1 MTLQQLGGCLL
12 LSIVCPI
19 LGALPLID
27 WLFYAITGKYSAKTT
42 ISIDRNRLRRFL
54 ILAIEFFLGIAS
66 VFFVRCFFPSGSLWE
81 LFALLGIATGR
92 YWSGR
97 GGGIIA
103 VLAGVALHDWLAMVL
118 VFLFTTVGL
127 TVFREKNA
135 RKKLILVLL
144 GSILSLRQIADS
156 EYTAMAIATVGVLWW
171 SDRKIPYSNDDAIFD
186 FLTSSDRIISLDRAT
201 SKDKFGQKAS
211 NLALLRHWG
220 HNVADGWLILAGDD
234 LGSVARDLQPST
246 ANPLIVRSS
255 IVGNDVEL
263 DSIEQKSFYCSS
275 IIAPQQ
281 LEDALVDCLTQSD
294 RYRVVALVQK
304 QIKSVFSGTAF
315 SRDPDNPVEN
325 IQTIVYIESDKNA
338 PIFRLEPDNI
348 YSNINYINSQL
359 NNIEKYQKVVRD
371 ITILTREIEALNR
384 GCPQKIDWVYD
395 GSSLWIVDMQAIAH
409 LQPLWTRNI
418 IDKIVERNLRPLTW
432 SIYRSSIAIFLSE
445 NLTALLGKKVVDIDF
460 YKIAMLHHSRIY
472 LNNNLLSEILN
483 KMGLSLEE
491 IDRYFNTDLGD
502 NLSIKNFRISN
513 ILAKFFFR
521 WHNWKKLITFC
532 DREWNLEKNFCD
544 DRKTLFE
551 PILRQIDS
559 QELQLENISETEI
572 LTRIEDILLGF
583 NKASYYYLLASLSLV
598 LRQEILQPKIT
609 SLDERRSPEKIS
621 LQSLASLAIESR
633 KIFATEEITVNSC
646 ASLFAHLAEVPE
658 GENVLQQF
666 NDWLLKY
673 GYLGEIPS
681 DLATPRW
688 KDNASPVREIF
699 TEIFFNPQSIAP
711 KIILET
717 NSIFN
722 WRTKLVQQRLDLKGE
737 VATIYQQLL
746 ANLRWSFLLL
756 EKQWLRTGVLFQND
770 DIFLLKFREIQRL
783 IRHPDSKLKA
793 KLARII
799 EQRRK
804 QIERDRQLKSIPTIV
819 YGYSDKNNSKI

>member
-27 WLFYAITGKYSAKTT
+27 WIFYAITGKYSAKTA
-42 ISIDRNRLRRFL
+42 ISSDKNRLRLFL
-54 ILAIEFFLGIAS
+54 ILAIEFVLGITS
-66 VFFVRCFFPSGSLWE
+66 VFLVRCFFSSGSFWE
-81 LFALLGIATGR
+81 LFALLGVAMGR

-103 VLAGVALHDWLAMVL
+103 VLAGVVLHDWLAMVL
-118 VFLFTTVGL
+118 IFLFGTVGL
-127 TVFREKNA
+127 TVFSEKKA

-144 GSILSLRQIADS
+144 GSILGLRQIANT
-156 EYTAMAIATVGVLWW
+156 EYVAMAIATAGVLWW
-171 SDRKIPYSNDDAIFD
+171 SDLKIPRSDDDVIFD
-186 FLTSSDRIISLDRAT
+186 FLASNSSIISLDRAINRE
-201 SKDKFGQKAS
+201 KFGQKAT

-220 HNVADGWLILAGDD
+220 YNVADGWLVIAGDD
-234 LGSVARDLQPST
+234 LSSVARDLQPST
-246 ANPLIVRSS
+246 TNPLIVRSS
-255 IVGNDVEL
+255 IIGDDFEL
-263 DSIEQKSFYCSS
+263 DSIGQKSFYRSS

-281 LEDALVDCLTQSD
+281 LEDALVDCLTQDD

-325 IQTIVYIESDKNA
+325 IQTIVRILSDRNT
-338 PIFRLEPDNI
+338 PIFKLDPDNI
-348 YSNINYINSQL
+348 DLNINSKYSHL
-359 NNIEKYQKVVRD
+359 NNPEERQEIIRN
-371 ITILTREIEALNR
+371 ISILTREIEALNR
-384 GCPQKIDWVYD
+384 GIPQQIDWICD
-395 GSSLWIVDMQAIAH
+395 GASLWIVEMRSIVH
-409 LQPLWTRNI
+409 LQTLWTRNI
-418 IDKIVERNLRPLTW
+418 IDKIVERSLRPLTW
-432 SIYRSSIAIFLSE
+432 SIYRSSIAIFLAE
-445 NLTALLGKKVVDIDF
+445 NLTALLGKEVADIDF

-472 LNNNLLSEILN
+472 LNNNLLTKILN

-491 IDRYFNTDLGD
+491 IDRSLSIDLK
-502 NLSIKNFRISN
+502 NNSFIKNF
-513 ILAKFFFR
+513 LTKFFFR
-521 WHNWKKLITFC
+521 WRNFGKLIAFC
-532 DREWNLEKNFCD
+532 DREWHLERNFLS

-551 PILRQIDS
+551 PILRHIES
-559 QELQLENISETEI
+559 QESQLENISETEI
-572 LTRIEDILLGF
+572 LTRIEGIILGF

-598 LRQEILQPKIT
+598 LRQEILRPNIT
-609 SLDERRSPEKIS
+609 SLNERRSPEQIS
-621 LQSLASLAIESR
+621 LQSLASLAVESR
-633 KIFATEEITVNSC
+633 KILAAEEITVNSR

-666 NDWLLKY
+666 NDWLVKY

-711 KIILET
+711 KIVLET
-717 NSIFN
+717 HGISN

-737 VATIYQQLL
+737 VTAIYQQLL

-756 EKQWLRTGVLFQND
+756 EKQWLKTGLLLQAD
-770 DIFLLKFREIQRL
+770 DIFLLKFREIQRS

-804 QIERDRQLKSIPTIV
+804 QIERDRQLENIPTIV